1 MAEYYY
7 NGLGLVGSDYARL
20 IRYSSNR
27 LTAPDVRAPDVLDQF
42 GGFEAARHYGFAR
55 VAGKLED
62 DLAPALFSVVNL
74 QDRSGMTGANL
85 TYSRD
90 AWALSGSI
98 VDYWGGK
105 DTEAGLSPLLWQID
119 LQLSLFF

>member
-1 MAEYYY
+1 MPGAP
-7 NGLGLVGSDYARL
+7 
-20 IRYSSNR
+20 
-27 LTAPDVRAPDVLDQF
+27 APDLLDQF

-55 VAGKLED
+55 ISGQLET

-74 QDRSGMTGANL
+74 QDLSGITGVNL
-85 TYSRD
+85 AYTRD

-105 DTEAGLSPLLWQID
+105 DTEAGLSPVLWQID